1 MSSRP
6 LSITLFGALESQYG
20 VIDYFVEE
28 LAAALQRQGAVCSI
42 LRLDRERPMD
52 FLRTVTADP
61 PDCTL
66 SFNGLLPD
74 RRGQFLADTIGVPHV
89 AFVTDA
95 PTHFFPLLKSK
106 KTVIA
111 SVDLDFCRAFQAAPF
126 PHAFF
131 CPHGASASLE
141 RQKKEPLYDV
151 LMLNSFIDAPAI
163 AKSWPDR
170 YPAPL
175 VRVLHEAAERTWQE
189 EEVSYLNAFIEG
201 VDASIR
207 RGDVLDP
214 AQIDHG
220 QALDDLQA
228 YLGGMSRL
236 RWLEAIEVCQ
246 VDVFG
251 SDPEG
256 WRRLLPNK
264 KNIRFHPPVPF
275 PEALDL
281 MGRCRILLHCTPEIK
296 RGGHERL
303 LSGLLLEAALVC
315 LATPYLRQEFVAGKE
330 LELISYGDGVSCNQI
345 LHCLL
350 QEEPKRRQMAQ
361 AGRARA
367 LARHTWDERAKQ
379 ILSELPQLL
388 KNLKVEVGGSA
399 ARLDR
404 GENSITNTERL

>member
-1 MSSRP
+1 MNSQP

-28 LAAALQRQGAVCSI
+28 LAAALQRQGAICSI
-42 LRLDRERPMD
+42 LRLDRKSPMD
-52 FLRTVTADP
+52 FLRTLTTHP

-95 PTHFFPLLKSK
+95 PTHFFPLLKSQ

-111 SVDLDFCRAFQAAPF
+111 SVDLDFCRTFQAAPF
-126 PHAFF
+126 LHAFF
-131 CPHGASASLE
+131 CPHGGSASLV
-141 RQKKEPLYDV
+141 RQEKEPLYDV
-151 LMLNSFIDAPAI
+151 LMLNSFIDAPAL
-163 AKSWPDR
+163 AQSWSDR

-189 EEVSYLNAFIEG
+189 EEVSYLNAFVEG
-201 VDASIR
+201 VDGSIR
-207 RGDVLDP
+207 RGDALDP
-214 AQIDHG
+214 AQIDHR

-228 YLGGMSRL
+228 YVGGMSRL
-236 RWLEAIEVCQ
+236 RWLESIEVCQ

-256 WRRLLPNK
+256 WRRLLPQK

-275 PEALDL
+275 HEALDL
-281 MGRCRILLHCTPEIK
+281 MGRCRVLLHCTPEIK

-303 LSGLLLEAALVC
+303 FSGLLLEAALVC
-315 LATPYLRQEFVAGKE
+315 LATPYLRQEFVSGKE
-330 LELISYGDGVSCNQI
+330 LELISYGDEVSLNQT
-345 LHCLL
+345 LHHLL
-350 QEEPKRRQMAQ
+350 QEEPQRRQTAQ
-361 AGRARA
+361 AGRESA
-367 LARHTWDERAKQ
+367 LARHTWDVRAKQ
-379 ILSELPQLL
+379 ILSALPQLL
-388 KNLKVEVGGSA
+388 RNLNGAVGGRA
-399 ARLDR
+399 AWLDR